1 MTPKEKLESIQ
12 SLATDIDIMSAQ
24 IHNLYTEINRPPSS
38 KVTVSYGTT
47 PGTAADNYT
56 EKTLV
61 KLLKLK
67 KERMQAIITR
77 HSRIDGIRKIP
88 YANIRRIVYMRY
100 VECRAW
106 NEIAAAVFVSVRHAQ
121 RLLQQGIECYAVI
134 NATGEIQ

>member
-1 MTPKEKLESIQ
+1 M
-12 SLATDIDIMSAQ
+12 
-24 IHNLYTEINRPPSS
+24 
-38 KVTVSYGTT
+38 TVSYGTT
-47 PGTAADNYT
+47 PGTTADGYT

-61 KLLKLK
+61 KFLKLK

-77 HSRIDGIRKIP
+77 HSRIDGIRQIP

-134 NATGEIQ
+134 NEAGGIQ

>member
-47 PGTAADNYT
+47 PGTTTDGYT

-61 KLLKLK
+61 KFLKLK

-77 HSRIDGIRKIP
+77 HSRIDGIRQIP

-106 NEIAAAVFVSVRHAQ
+106 NKIAAAVFVSVRHAQ

-134 NATGEIQ
+134 NETGEIQ

>member
-12 SLATDIDIMSAQ
+12 SLATDIDILSSQ
-24 IHNLYTEINRPPSS
+24 IHNFYTTIYRPPSS

-47 PGTAADNYT
+47 PGTTFDNYT

-67 KERMQAIITR
+67 KERTQAIITR

-100 VECRAW
+100 VECKAW
-106 NEIAAAVFVSVRHAQ
+106 NVIAAAVFVSVRHAQ

-134 NATGEIQ
+134 NETGEIQ

>member
-12 SLATDIDIMSAQ
+12 SLATDIDILSSQ
-24 IHNLYTEINRPPSS
+24 IHSFYTTIYRPPSS

-47 PGTAADNYT
+47 QGTAADNYN

-100 VECRAW
+100 VECKAW
-106 NEIAAAVFVSVRHAQ
+106 NDIAAAVFVSVRHAQ